1 MRSYTAVHFF
11 LFYIQAYTAQ
21 RHWRKLGFLY
31 FFKNGQQVKASFE
44 HVIIFNYIML
54 LKDNLNRLLVALI
67 IYRSQRKSR
76 FNVRKINYR
85 SLTRIKNSTSILK
98 VSLVTHHDCTLYNL

>member
-1 MRSYTAVHFF
+1 MHFF

-21 RHWRKLGFLY
+21 RHWRKLGFL
-31 FFKNGQQVKASFE
+31 FFLKNGQQVKASFE